1 MSWLFSQ
8 ALVAEYSEDMD
19 LDGAPCALLNGT
31 PTQLP
36 SWCNDKTIK
45 RCQLSRCGTTFKPL
59 TVDNGEAVLMSFL
72 EDFPV
77 RTSVVPGGEQA
88 STGSDHPCGCTWQ
101 ESLVKFDLNSSSWK
115 THQCLWEEDLRE
127 SSVILPRW
135 GMMQNGECWERI
147 TLAHLTNGTES
158 GLLGSW
164 ATPRSSSAMAAN
176 LSESLA
182 ARCADHNNLEEQ
194 VSLTIWPMPTC
205 QEVEHP
211 DAEPTNTGRRLSK
224 DGKSSHSLNL
234 ADSVKNWPTPAT
246 RDYKGVSGKGRQKR
260 KGNPADTLPNAI
272 AQYPTVTANENAS
285 GTPAGNMQKMLGND
299 PRVRGE
305 TPEQWS
311 KGALNPTWVEWLMG
325 WPIGWTLGDI
335 HKYLNN
341 LGRINARPADIE
353 KQKQGIKTEQAWSV
367 GVRGPH

>member
-1 MSWLFSQ
+1 
-8 ALVAEYSEDMD
+8 
-19 LDGAPCALLNGT
+19 
-31 PTQLP
+31 
-36 SWCNDKTIK
+36 
-45 RCQLSRCGTTFKPL
+45 
-59 TVDNGEAVLMSFL
+59 
-72 EDFPV
+72 
-77 RTSVVPGGEQA
+77 
-88 STGSDHPCGCTWQ
+88 
-101 ESLVKFDLNSSSWK
+101 
-115 THQCLWEEDLRE
+115 
-127 SSVILPRW
+127 
-135 GMMQNGECWERI
+135 
-147 TLAHLTNGTES
+147 
-158 GLLGSW
+158 
-164 ATPRSSSAMAAN
+164 MAAN

-325 WPIGWTLGDI
+325 WPIGWTSMEPITALDW
-335 HKYLNN
+335 
-341 LGRINARPADIE
+341 RDWSVDPADSDE
-353 KQKQGIKTEQAWSV
+353 VPRVATGIKHRVSRLKAIGNGQVPQVAALAWKILTEEIN
-367 GVRGPH
+367 